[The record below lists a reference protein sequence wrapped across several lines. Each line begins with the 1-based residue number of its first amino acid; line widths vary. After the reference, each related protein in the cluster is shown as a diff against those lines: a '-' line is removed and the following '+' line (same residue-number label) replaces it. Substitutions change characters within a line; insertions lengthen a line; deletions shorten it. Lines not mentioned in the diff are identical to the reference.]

1 MHYAIFFPTLNKDFN
16 NNTNNNNNNNN
27 NNKSRFQSISSF
39 VSENKSIFPWSIKQR
54 LKF

>member
-27 NNKSRFQSISSF
+27 NKSRFQSMSSF
-39 VSENKSIFPWSIKQR
+39 VSENKSIFFWSIKQR